1 MKKGAIVLIAVVVV
15 VAIAGAAFY
24 GGMKVGENRATQN
37 LAQVRRQGFSGQ
49 GGQFPMGQG
58 TPQPGGTPQAGQRG
72 APGMGGGIMGTIEK
86 IEGNT
91 LVLTTEDGTVRVQTN
106 DTTLIEK
113 FTSVGLDAL
122 KVGEQVMASGTKNED
137 GSYSA
142 RSIQSLRG
150 FGDTTPSGTETR

>member
-1 MKKGAIVLIAVVVV
+1 MKKGMIIVIAA
-15 VAIAGAAFY
+15 VAVAALVGAAFY

-37 LAQVRRQGFSGQ
+37 LASMRRQGFPGQ
-49 GGQFPMGQG
+49 GGQFVFGEG
-58 TPQPGGTPQAGQRG
+58 TPQPGVTPQAGRGG

-91 LVLTTEDGTVRVQTN
+91 LILSTQEGTVRVQTS

-113 FTSVGLDAL
+113 FTSVGLEAL
-122 KVGEQVMASGTKNED
+122 KEGEQVMASGTKNED

-150 FGDTTPSGTETR
+150 FGGTAPGRTETR

>member
-1 MKKGAIVLIAVVVV
+1 MKKGLMILIAVVVV
-15 VAIAGAAFY
+15 AVIAGAAFY

-37 LAQVRRQGFSGQ
+37 LASLRRQGFTGQ
-49 GGQFPMGQG
+49 GGQFFMGQG
-58 TPQPGGTPQAGQRG
+58 TPRPGGTPQAGQRG

-86 IEGNT
+86 IEGNI
-91 LVLTTEDGTVRVQTN
+91 LVVTTQDGTVRVQTS

-122 KVGEQVMASGTKNED
+122 KVGEQVMASGTKSDD
-137 GSYSA
+137 GSYTA

-150 FGDTTPSGTETR
+150 FGDTAPSGTETR